1 MQESCVTA
9 EPVRTTLALPAELLE
24 ATDKAVREGKAR
36 SRNELVATAL
46 RRELAARRR
55 AEIDAEI
62 AEMAND
68 ARYRRESERIM
79 VEFAKADSETVR
91 KLDIEYGIYP
101 YDEDE
106 LAEIAATEARMVGQP

>member
-1 MQESCVTA
+1 MATGKI
-9 EPVRTTLALPAELLE
+9 RTTLALPAELLK

-36 SRNELVATAL
+36 SRNEFVAEAL

-68 ARYRRESERIM
+68 PEYRRESEQIM
-79 VEFAKADSETVR
+79 AEFANADSETAR
-91 KLDIEYGIYP
+91 MLDAEYGAYP

-106 LAEIAATEARMVGQP
+106 LAEIADAEARTVAKS